1 MKIGIPSGLFFY
13 NYYPLWKFFFENLGA
28 DVIPSGNTNKKI
40 LNLGVKLCVDEA
52 CLPVKLYH
60 GHVEYLSDKVDAVFI
75 PRIMSVYKNEYI
87 CPKFCGLP
95 EMIKNSVPNIPYMID
110 TIINLRESNS
120 TIIDSIMDA
129 GSIITKDRY
138 KIENAYRNA
147 LTEHIR
153 FVSSL
158 KATGDFTDSLNCIN
172 IKEKSEGTKKIAI
185 IGHPY
190 NIYDSYINM
199 DIAKKLKNF
208 GYSVITPEM
217 IDDER
222 INRNAGKMPKKHFWT
237 LGRRILGAG
246 LSFIE
251 NRDIDGIIYLS
262 SFGCGID
269 SLIEDYLE
277 RYIRR
282 DGKIPYMKLVL
293 DEHTGEAGMNTR
305 LEAFI
310 DMVKWRE
317 ENEGNIPT
325 YGRGVCS
332 SKGIS

>member
-13 NYYPLWKFFFENLGA
+13 SYYPLWKNFFENLGA
-28 DVIPSGNTNKKI
+28 HVIQSGNTNRKI

-110 TIINLRESNS
+110 TIINLRESDS

-129 GSIITKDRY
+129 GSIITKNKSR
-138 KIENAYRNA
+138 IEKAYRDA
-147 LTEHIR
+147 LTEHRR

-158 KATGDFTDSLNCIN
+158 KATGDFANSQNGIS
-172 IKEKSEGTKKIAI
+172 IKNKPESTKKIAI

-199 DIAKKLKNF
+199 DIAKKLQNF

-222 INRNAGKMPKKHFWT
+222 INRNAGKMPKRHFWT
-237 LGRRILGAG
+237 LGRRILGAS

-325 YGRGVCS
+325 YGRSVCS